1 MVCSLFTIVP
11 FSVSAY
17 ANIDG
22 YPDFDVDVYVA
33 GLMTDSDNPLY
44 RTIENQISLDSPNDV
59 VIKQLKEDTGFQ
71 ASYTAWQIATFKGGD
86 TVSDPL
92 TEVGYYQS
100 LILNTISE
108 ALTSSN
114 VKNAF
119 DNTVIKDAKHLQST
133 FTNIL
138 KLEFVFTDLNDLNVA
153 EMSQDEQIKVMDA
166 FSSSFKKTYPA
177 VSDVGKFVS
186 VFSTI
191 VKEGKA
197 LETAI
202 NNLVA
207 YTESVGMNDYMKA
220 VVSDLYKNCDS
231 GNVAMKSAL
240 FEIDKACQSYELA
253 YSAATFDA
261 VTSSLSVVCEK
272 VVNTMVDGI
281 MAANP
286 AGLSIMIG
294 QAIGKGVANFLFST
308 DAICEQYHKMCCL
321 YEFEELLGK
330 VTKLEIDS
338 FTKSKTN
345 YNANKIF
352 SVVGFLYKEYDVSC
366 DLAKKYADIIF
377 KESIAGVFVLNGD
390 GYNKYIS
397 SVESLRSIAESNY
410 DFLKGD
416 AWMCFLEEDYPDI
429 YNALIKEDEEIE
441 NPYIPV
447 TKIAFEKESVEWGT
461 QDTFLNNDKATITPS
476 NASSKGIE
484 YTSSDP
490 SVVSYNK
497 FGAVVHKAGTAT
509 VTATSVSSGLTATLN
524 VTVVDGKG
532 ADGIALEDPNPGT
545 TANGKCGDNV
555 NWRLYSDGTLYIS
568 GTGNMSKYSRNY
580 GSPWKKYGIK
590 SVILGYGVT
599 SIGDYAF
606 YKCTSLK
613 GVTIPNSV
621 TFIGNLAFSGCESLT
636 SATIPNSV
644 TGFSGSVFKDCTTLE
659 SVTIGNSVTRIG
671 EDDFIGCTSLA
682 SIKVDNQNQ
691 NYCSVG
697 GVLFNKDKTYLIKCP
712 AGITSKTY
720 SIPDSVTRIGNDAFK
735 SCKNLISLT
744 IPDSVII
751 IDSHAFEVC
760 TNLESV
766 TIPNSVTYLGYDAF
780 SGCTSLTNV
789 TIGNSVKSI
798 GEDAF
803 SYCKNLKSI
812 TIPNSVTSIG
822 DGAFSYCTSL
832 TSVTIPDSVT
842 NIGISAFK
850 YCTSLTGVTIPD
862 SVTSI
867 GVYVFCN
874 CTSLTKITIPD
885 SVTSIGGSTFDG
897 CTNLTSVT
905 IPDSVT
911 SIGGYAFYN
920 CTSLTSITI
929 PDSVTS
935 IGYKA
940 FYNCTSLTSITIPDG
955 VTSLGESAFDGCT
968 SLESVTIG
976 NSVTNIGSEAF
987 CCCTSLANIKVD
999 NQNQNYCSVG
1009 GVLFNKDKTY
1019 LIKCPA
1025 GITSK
1030 TYSIPDSVTNIG
1042 SEAFY
1047 YCTSLES
1054 VKIGNSVK
1062 SIGSNAFYC
1071 CTSLTNVTIGNSVKS
1086 IGEFAFS
1093 HCKNLKSITIPDS
1106 VTSIASYAFE
1116 GCISLK
1122 SVTIP
1127 NSVTS
1132 IGGYAFFNCSN
1143 LKDVYYSGNEE
1154 EWNKISIGSY
1164 NSYLENATIHFN
1176 SEGPLPAE
1184 TIVDENTGI
1193 SVTTNSVAEINV
1205 ENLTDSDST
1214 KNVISILDK
1223 SEKLADLYDISLTK
1237 DGVAIQPDEP
1247 ATVKIPTNNENAKVY
1262 RIEDDGTATDMNAIH
1277 DNGYMVF
1284 TTDHFNLYALVVP
1297 NENVI
1302 GDVNGDGVI
1311 SVADAVV
1318 LQKYIIKS
1326 ESLSDEQL
1334 AVADTN
1340 GDGDVNIKDVTQI
1353 QKYLAEYISSL
1364 G

>member
-22 YPDFDVDVYVA
+22 YPDFDVDVYIA

-71 ASYTAWQIATFKGGD
+71 ASYAAWQIATFKGGD

-166 FSSSFKKTYPA
+166 FSSSFKKTYPT

-330 VTKLEIDS
+330 VTKLEMDS

-352 SVVGFLYKEYDVSC
+352 SAVDFLYKEYDVSC

-377 KESIAGVFVLNGD
+377 KECIAGVFFLNGD

-397 SVESLRSIAESNY
+397 SVESMRSIAESNY

-524 VTVVDGKG
+524 VTVVEGKG

-545 TANGKCGDNV
+545 TANGKCGDNAY
-555 NWRLYSDGTLYIS
+555 WTLYSNGVLNIT
-568 GTGNMSKYSRNY
+568 GTGEIYDYSSSKI
-580 GSPWKKYGIK
+580 PWRYFEHGIK
-590 SVILGYGVT
+590 ITKVNISSGITRIGQCNFCDCIYLT
-599 SIGDYAF
+599 SINIPDNVLSIGHAAF
-606 YKCTSLK
+606 FGCTSLSDVK
-613 GVTIPNSV
+613 LGVNVRKIEGYSFKNCINLKTITISDCIESCGQYSFENCNIEKIIFADGTKTINKNMIVCDTIKSIVVPDSV
-621 TFIGNLAFSGCESLT
+621 TDIKGEILDNTDWYKQQKEGLIYAGRILYRYKGEMPDNTSIVLKDGTVKIADSAFSGCDTLQKIFLPNSLKEIGNYAFNRCINLT
-636 SATIPNSV
+636 NITIP
-644 TGFSGSVFKDCTTLE
+644 SGV
-659 SVTIGNSVTRIG
+659 NRIG
-671 EDDFIGCTSLA
+671 KNAFYQSGLVEIYLPENVKILDDRAFYYCESLA
-682 SIKVDNQNQ
+682 SIYVEKGVEFIGEDVFSRTPWFENQKEEFVTIN
-691 NYCSVG
+691 N
-697 GVLFNKDKTYLIKCP
+697 NLIKYNWPYYDNATHVYMKKIEFPEGIKKICGGSITYP
-712 AGITSKTY
+712 AYVSEVVLPQSLSVIGSSSFSRCWSLTSVKMSNNVEIIENGAFYDCKSLSNINLSDKITH
-720 SIPDSVTRIGNDAFK
+720 IGNDAF
-735 SCKNLISLT
+735 
-744 IPDSVII
+744 
-751 IDSHAFEVC
+751 F
-760 TNLESV
+760 
-766 TIPNSVTYLGYDAF
+766 
-780 SGCTSLTNV
+780 
-789 TIGNSVKSI
+789 
-798 GEDAF
+798 
-803 SYCKNLKSI
+803 
-812 TIPNSVTSIG
+812 
-822 DGAFSYCTSL
+822 
-832 TSVTIPDSVT
+832 
-842 NIGISAFK
+842 
-850 YCTSLTGVTIPD
+850 
-862 SVTSI
+862 
-867 GVYVFCN
+867 
-874 CTSLTKITIPD
+874 
-885 SVTSIGGSTFDG
+885 
-897 CTNLTSVT
+897 
-905 IPDSVT
+905 
-911 SIGGYAFYN
+911 
-920 CTSLTSITI
+920 
-929 PDSVTS
+929 
-935 IGYKA
+935 
-940 FYNCTSLTSITIPDG
+940 
-955 VTSLGESAFDGCT
+955 
-968 SLESVTIG
+968 
-976 NSVTNIGSEAF
+976 
-987 CCCTSLANIKVD
+987 
-999 NQNQNYCSVG
+999 
-1009 GVLFNKDKTY
+1009 
-1019 LIKCPA
+1019 
-1025 GITSK
+1025 
-1030 TYSIPDSVTNIG
+1030 
-1042 SEAFY
+1042 
-1047 YCTSLES
+1047 
-1054 VKIGNSVK
+1054 
-1062 SIGSNAFYC
+1062 
-1071 CTSLTNVTIGNSVKS
+1071 
-1086 IGEFAFS
+1086 
-1093 HCKNLKSITIPDS
+1093 
-1106 VTSIASYAFE
+1106 
-1116 GCISLK
+1116 GCIELNRIL
-1122 SVTIP
+1122 IP
-1127 NSVTS
+1127 V
-1132 IGGYAFFNCSN
+1132 
-1143 LKDVYYSGNEE
+1143 
-1154 EWNKISIGSY
+1154 
-1164 NSYLENATIHFN
+1164 
-1176 SEGPLPAE
+1176 
-1184 TIVDENTGI
+1184 
-1193 SVTTNSVAEINV
+1193 NV
-1205 ENLTDSDST
+1205 ENIGAYAFGRTWNGNKIDNLVMLGYSGTEAERYAIACNITFVDLDKTKTDSYTNVSVVTELSFDLSVIRLTD
-1214 KNVISILDK
+1214 IQSITTAKKAIGNKVNL
-1223 SEKLADLYDISLTK
+1223 SALYDIVLTK
-1237 DGVAIQPDEP
+1237 DEAVVQPNGTVA
-1247 ATVKIPTNNENAKVY
+1247 VKIPTGNKNAKVY
-1262 RIEDDGTATDMNAIH
+1262 RIEDDGTKTDMNAIY

-1284 TTDHFNLYALVVP
+1284 TTDHFSIYALVVP
-1297 NENVI
+1297 NDNVI

-1311 SVADAVV
+1311 SVADAVA

-1334 AVADTN
+1334 SVADTDGN
-1340 GDGDVNIKDVTQI
+1340 GDVNIKDVTQI